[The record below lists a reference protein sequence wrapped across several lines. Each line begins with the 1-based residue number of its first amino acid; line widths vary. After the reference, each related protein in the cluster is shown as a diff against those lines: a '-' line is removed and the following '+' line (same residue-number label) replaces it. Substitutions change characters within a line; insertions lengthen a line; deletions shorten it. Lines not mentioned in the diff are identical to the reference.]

1 VVGWVTSGGY
11 GHSVRKSLAMG
22 YVNRDVA
29 DQAGGFEVELIGE
42 RRPAVRL
49 PQPAYDPDGR
59 RMRA

>member
-1 VVGWVTSGGY
+1 
-11 GHSVRKSLAMG
+11 
-22 YVNRDVA
+22 VNRDVA
-29 DQAGGFEVELIGE
+29 DQTGGFEVELIGE